1 MTEIMNFIFNNILLF
16 VFIGIGYYIFH
27 EYKDL
32 KSRTESI
39 NDLFVKTLNTY
50 LEEKINIA
58 HETTSRILN
67 EYGKED
73 TVSTEINRLLLMIEK
88 GVSGSINDKVA
99 TSNAINKFKLSKKID
114 LEKYPYLKELE
125 TLGTFTEEDMNSKE
139 NGVAIARK
147 EYNTQAFRYNERAS
161 SFLMQY
167 LTKFLKLTQQYT
179 IFDAPK
185 ASGYEENYEV
195 FEEEE
200 PEINSLST
208 LNRPMSNEETLNKL
222 IYKNDYE
229 EEITPEDLP
238 VIEEKKN

>member
-1 MTEIMNFIFNNILLF
+1 MNFIFNNIFLF
-16 VFIGIGYYIFH
+16 VIIGIGYYIFH

-32 KSRTESI
+32 KNRTDSI
-39 NDLFVKTLNTY
+39 NDLFTKTLNKY
-50 LEEKINIA
+50 LEEKIKQA

-114 LEKYPYLKELE
+114 LKKYPYLTELE
-125 TLGTFTEEDMNSKE
+125 TLGTFTEEDMNSKD
-139 NGVAIARK
+139 NGIAIARK

-161 SFLMQY
+161 SFFMQY
-167 LTKFLKLTQQYT
+167 LTKFLKLNQQYA

-185 ASGYEENYEV
+185 ESKYEEDYEV

-200 PEINSLST
+200 PEINSLSS

-229 EEITPEDLP
+229 EEITTEDLP
-238 VIEEKKN
+238 IKEEKN